1 MSMRRIAILID
12 GGYFLKRLPKLVA
25 PRHCETPD
33 KVLTCIRSM
42 CRNHIKSLTGDNGN
56 LWHQHVYRIFFYDA
70 VPYSGQA
77 HHPLLNRQIDFGKSD
92 LANFRTGLFE
102 GLRRQRKMALRLG
115 KVVRD
120 GDWMIGGAKSRKI
133 IATRKLFETL
143 DLSLMGED
151 GTLPLTEAQRVELK
165 RLQALWTGI
174 EDHEV
179 KLNLRQK
186 GVDMRIGI
194 DITSL
199 TLKKQVDTIVLVAGD
214 SDFVP
219 AAKLARREGV
229 EFILDPMWQT
239 VNDDLFEHIDG
250 LHSGLSKPK
259 NNPPDEQVNG
269 GEAAQPSAGEVI
281 QEKVLV

>member
-1 MSMRRIAILID
+1 MSVHRIAILID

-25 PRHCETPD
+25 PHHCETAD
-33 KVLTCIRSM
+33 KVLTCIRWM
-42 CRNHIKSLTGDNGN
+42 CRNHIKFLTGYDGN
-56 LWHQHVYRIFFYDA
+56 RWHQSIYRIFFYDA
-70 VPYSGQA
+70 SPYDGQA

-92 LANFRTGLFE
+92 LAKFRSALFE
-102 GLRRQRKMALRLG
+102 GLRRQRKVALRLG

-120 GDWMIGGAKSRKI
+120 GDWMIAGAKSRKVI
-133 IATRKLFETL
+133 TTRNWFASLDATQLGNDGK
-143 DLSLMGED
+143 LSLSE
-151 GTLPLTEAQRVELK
+151 TQIAELQ
-165 RLQALWTGI
+165 RLQGLWTGI

-239 VNDDLFEHIDG
+239 VNEDLFEHIDG
-250 LHSGLSKPK
+250 LHSGLGKPK
-259 NNPPDEQVNG
+259 KQQDQQADGGGAVEPDIADANK
-269 GEAAQPSAGEVI
+269 
-281 QEKVLV
+281 EKVLV

>member
-1 MSMRRIAILID
+1 MRRIAILID

-25 PRHCETPD
+25 PRHCETPE
-33 KVLTCIRSM
+33 KVLTCIRWM
-42 CRNHIKSLTGDNGN
+42 CRDHIKSLTGYNGN

-70 VPYSGQA
+70 VPYNGQA
-77 HHPLLNRQIDFGKSD
+77 QHPLLNRQIDFGKSD
-92 LANFRTGLFE
+92 LAQFRQALFE

-120 GDWMIGGAKSRKI
+120 GDWTITGNKSRKI
-133 IATRKLFETL
+133 IATRKWFDAINPAQVE
-143 DLSLMGED
+143 DD
-151 GTLPLTEAQRVELK
+151 GTLRLTLAQLEEMK
-165 RLQALWTGI
+165 RLQTLWTGI
-174 EDHEV
+174 ENHEV
-179 KLNLRQK
+179 RLNLRQK

-199 TLKKQVDTIVLVAGD
+199 TLKKQVDTIILVAGD

-229 EFILDPMWQT
+229 EFILDPMWQS

-250 LHSGLSKPK
+250 LHSGLARPK
-259 NNPPDEQVNG
+259 GEQAG
-269 GEAAQPSAGEVI
+269 DQIDGDSDSEQPTARDTVKE
-281 QEKVLV
+281 EELV